1 MKRRLRTCLA
11 AAAIPWL
18 AMPALAQESPEPKPS
33 EARDQDERVCEKIT
47 MVGSR
52 LATKRFCGTR
62 AEWEDKKRQDRE
74 SIDRMQR
81 VPCLPGATSC

>member
-1 MKRRLRTCLA
+1 MKSLAFA
-11 AAAIPWL
+11 AALLWVPL
-18 AMPALAQESPEPKPS
+18 PALAQESPEPKPS

-74 SIDRMQR
+74 SIDKMQR